1 MVPLLTMNKL
11 STHIIPPNLRP
22 ESHHDHHIQH
32 QLDTMP
38 PSSSPETPFFTPIYH
53 SSRTPSTTIATN
65 TPTMDG
71 EGLVLSV
78 TPVLSSSASTTS
90 TTSDSS
96 THPSHDE
103 EDLVLPHEHFYSHLQ
118 THSSLLRIVLRRS
131 LPLTMVANQ
140 WHRLKLEVR
149 DEFGMTLEGQ
159 RAKASTMHLACEL
172 LEQTTGENHA
182 VHLSTNWKVSW
193 RPLHYDAWESMEDVS
208 QTMAYSGFDRSGA
221 GGLEFII
228 TRKQQQQQQEHYSD
242 GHSYS
247 NNSNSSDNTTSSSDA
262 IVVPPSSSSATRL
275 YLRVV
280 PTFEP
285 HQTIHALPLVVGPFS
300 VDPTTN
306 WKETAMTIHHSLG
319 TERQSGGN
327 TGSSSSPPSP
337 QLCSVNCYSQNMYR
351 AFNLCGMSRYFMIR
365 EGWDL
370 GTPGKMWDSALMISD
385 LFIQKII
392 QQPTCLENCH
402 LLDLSAGTGATGL
415 LISFIYKHMF
425 PQYHQNMKTILTD
438 LPEAL
443 PLIHYNQQLNGIA
456 TTDDISVAPLC
467 WGKMEDMWRI
477 KKKAPIDIIIASDVL
492 YEPSQF
498 DALMKTLVYLSEP
511 DRTVIYL
518 GYKRRGLKASDEEYF
533 FTLCCDAFDM
543 QAVGYSDD
551 DGVSGGDDD
560 DDETMAAMIA
570 GNGDD
575 NDMGH
580 GDDNDTFGDKDGL
593 GDASGTA
600 DERHSKKSDGDK
612 VGWEKRYGKLMRNVA
627 RINGEGW
634 LGSYAEK
641 WRGDRPDSSSSDSN
655 NKRNNNSSNSSSM
668 DGQAFQETGVQIFR
682 LVRKRQ
688 GQ

>member
-1 MVPLLTMNKL
+1 MVPLLTMNKI
-11 STHIIPPNLRP
+11 STHIIPPHLRP
-22 ESHHDHHIQH
+22 DSRHGHIQH
-32 QLDTMP
+32 QFDTMP
-38 PSSSPETPFFTPIYH
+38 PSSSPDTPFFTSIYH
-53 SSRTPSTTIATN
+53 SPPTPSTTTTTI

-71 EGLVLSV
+71 DGPVLSV

-90 TTSDSS
+90 NTSSYSS
-96 THPSHDE
+96 TVPSHDE

-118 THSSLLRIVLRRS
+118 THSSLLRIVLRRP
-131 LPLTMVANQ
+131 LPVTMVANQ

-172 LEQTTGENHA
+172 LEQTTGAKHA
-182 VHLSTNWKVSW
+182 VHLSTEWNVSW
-193 RPLHYDAWESMEDVS
+193 RPLHYDAWESMDDVS
-208 QTMAYSGFDRSGA
+208 QTMKACSGFDR
-221 GGLEFII
+221 
-228 TRKQQQQQQEHYSD
+228 
-242 GHSYS
+242 
-247 NNSNSSDNTTSSSDA
+247 
-262 IVVPPSSSSATRL
+262 SATRL

-280 PTFEP
+280 PTFGP
-285 HQTIHALPLVVGPFS
+285 HQTIHALPLVIGPFS
-300 VDPTTN
+300 VDPTAN
-306 WKETAMTIHHSLG
+306 WKETTMAINHTLG
-319 TERQSGGN
+319 TEQQSGGN
-327 TGSSSSPPSP
+327 TNSFSSSSSSSASSPSP
-337 QLCSVNCYSQNMYR
+337 QLCNFNCYSQNMYR
-351 AFNLCGMSRYFMIR
+351 AFNLCGMNRYFMIR

-392 QQPTCLENCH
+392 QQPACLENCH

-415 LISFIYKHMF
+415 LISFIYKHLF
-425 PQYHQNMKTILTD
+425 PEYHQTMKTTLTD

-456 TTDDISVAPLC
+456 TTNDITVAPLC
-467 WGKMEDMWRI
+467 WGEMEDMWHI

-498 DALMKTLVYLSEP
+498 AALMKTLVYLSEP
-511 DRTVIYL
+511 GHTVIYL

-533 FTLCCDAFDM
+533 FTLC
-543 QAVGYSDD
+543 S
-551 DGVSGGDDD
+551 
-560 DDETMAAMIA
+560 

-575 NDMGH
+575 NDMGY
-580 GDDNDTFGDKDGL
+580 GDDNDTFGGKDGL
-593 GDASGTA
+593 DDASGTA

-627 RINGEGW
+627 RIDGEGW

-641 WRGDRPDSSSSDSN
+641 WRMDYPDSSSSSNSKSDSKNNKRLN
-655 NKRNNNSSNSSSM
+655 NKRNSSSKISNIE
-668 DGQAFQETGVQIFR
+668 DQAFQETGVQIFR
-682 LVRKRQ
+682 LIRKQQ